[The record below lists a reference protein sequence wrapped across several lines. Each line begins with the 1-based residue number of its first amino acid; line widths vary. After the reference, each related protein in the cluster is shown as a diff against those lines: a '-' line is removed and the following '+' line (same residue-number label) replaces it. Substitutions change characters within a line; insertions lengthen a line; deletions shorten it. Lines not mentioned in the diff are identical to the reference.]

1 MLTKEEREAI
11 IGLIEDEMQM
21 DDWICFSEETRE
33 ALISA
38 YEKLKGM
45 R

>member
-1 MLTKEEREAI
+1 MLTQEEKNVI

-21 DDWICFSEETRE
+21 DDWETAYPQQMRE
-33 ALISA
+33 LLLSAL
-38 YEKLKGM
+38 EKLK

>member
-1 MLTKEEREAI
+1 MLTQEEKNVI

-21 DDWICFSEETRE
+21 DDFETAYPQRMRE
-33 ALISA
+33 LLLSAL
-38 YEKLKGM
+38 EKLK